1 MVFLKNIEHEKI
13 LQLKDQVQ
21 VAPGQVVSKT
31 LVQNQAVSITLFAF
45 AKDEEI
51 STHKS
56 DGDALVTVLEGSG
69 LFTVNGKEH
78 LLQAGDSLVM
88 PAGLPH
94 AIYADKDFKWILTV
108 VF

>member
-1 MVFLKNIEHEKI
+1 MAYLKNIEQEKV
-13 LQLKDQVQ
+13 LMLRDQVQ

-31 LVQNQAVSITLFAF
+31 LVQNDAVNITLFAF
-45 AKDEEI
+45 AKGEEI
-51 STHKS
+51 SSHKS
-56 DGDALVTVLEGSG
+56 GGDALVTVLEGSG
-69 LFTVNGKEH
+69 RYTVNGTAH

-94 AIYADKDFKWILTV
+94 AIFAEEDFKWILTV